1 MSLSESQS
9 DDKLFINNLLDETKE
24 PSTDELESLKSMVND
39 WFKYDDQIR
48 KLQIA
53 IKERKVHQKALN
65 SKIENFMFQ
74 YKYKDLKYLQFV
86 AQDNLSNIDPYSI
99 EIYLN
104 NEKLFYDFIP
114 FRNLVRANISNYLQ
128 IGENTLNITIK
139 DNLGNMKN
147 INGDFTIIE

>member
-24 PSTDELESLKSMVND
+24 PSSDELESLKSMVND

-65 SKIENFMFQ
+65 NKIENFMFQ
-74 YKYKDLKYLQFV
+74 YKYKDLNTQHGKIKANERKVKVPVKMSEIKEKILKL
-86 AQDNLSNIDPYSI
+86 NHLSGEELLNEIFNTDRPTVIKKNI
-99 EIYLN
+99 
-104 NEKLFYDFIP
+104 KRVIP
-114 FRNLVRANISNYLQ
+114 TVNLQ
-128 IGENTLNITIK
+128 I
-139 DNLGNMKN
+139 
-147 INGDFTIIE
+147 